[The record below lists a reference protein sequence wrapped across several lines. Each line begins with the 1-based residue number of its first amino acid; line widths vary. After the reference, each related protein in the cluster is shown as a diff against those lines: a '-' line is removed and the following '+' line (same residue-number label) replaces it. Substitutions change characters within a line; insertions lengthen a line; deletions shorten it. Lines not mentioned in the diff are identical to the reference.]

1 MHCVLERSDCALAFI
16 SCARVH
22 LSVVSFL
29 SLCSVPLTCV
39 ICTALSVAHRALSCF
54 ETGDMAP
61 AREFL
66 DQQDSRRDPEVFP
79 MWDPQQLLTASRT
92 LLLRSVVPQSVGE
105 GSGSDETLSAA
116 DDSEYGS
123 RYNVGCDIQD

>member
-1 MHCVLERSDCALAFI
+1 MTH
-16 SCARVH
+16 
-22 LSVVSFL
+22 
-29 SLCSVPLTCV
+29 
-39 ICTALSVAHRALSCF
+39 
-54 ETGDMAP
+54 

-79 MWDPQQLLTASRT
+79 MWDPQQLLAASRT
-92 LLLRSVVPQSVGE
+92 LLLRTVVPQSGGE

-123 RYNVGCDIQD
+123 RYSVRCSIQD

>member
-1 MHCVLERSDCALAFI
+1 M
-16 SCARVH
+16 
-22 LSVVSFL
+22 
-29 SLCSVPLTCV
+29 T
-39 ICTALSVAHRALSCF
+39 
-54 ETGDMAP
+54 P

-66 DQQDSRRDPEVFP
+66 DRQDSRRDPEVFP
-79 MWDPQQLLTASRT
+79 MWDPQQLLAASRT

-123 RYNVGCDIQD
+123 RCVCTYVRTLLGTLYAELSCDGWWCRVCGVGGVVCGG

>member
-1 MHCVLERSDCALAFI
+1 MHVYIFQLSVSCLCVLCPLPAS
-16 SCARVH
+16 
-22 LSVVSFL
+22 
-29 SLCSVPLTCV
+29 SVP
-39 ICTALSVAHRALSCF
+39 LSVAHRALSCF